1 MVAHK
6 TIYKVRQSPWNTW
19 IVYQFDGTRHPARMY
34 ETDNE
39 VKAQGVMEYLTKM
52 EALSERIRRD

>member
-1 MVAHK
+1 
-6 TIYKVRQSPWNTW
+6 
-19 IVYQFDGTRHPARMY
+19 MY